1 MPPGQPYPIASL
13 VLKLLATLALFA
25 GLFLAVFWTPGLL
38 LGLFVAA
45 IAADTRAF
53 SQVLSRERRLAELSE
68 LVRRHRGGWLDSVAR
83 ME

>member
-1 MPPGQPYPIASL
+1 MPPGDPYPIARL
-13 VLKLLATLALFA
+13 VLKLFATLALFG

-53 SQVLSRERRLAELSE
+53 SEVLSRERRLAQVSE
-68 LVRRHRGGWLDSVAR
+68 VARRYRGGWLDSVAR
-83 ME
+83 VE